1 MIRYKF
7 LVTDMDGTLVTLDI
21 DWDELRERVREII
34 KTDHPL
40 KPLGPSILETTEG
53 NEELRKK
60 AFDLVESEEVRAA
73 LGAFPDPE
81 LKAMLSRLK
90 DKGVRMALITFQS
103 AKPATIALKRLEVL
117 PFFEFLI
124 TREYSLNRKKQ
135 LSIALERLKADPR
148 RTVFAG
154 DSSWDVLAG
163 KELGCYTVVVR
174 RKIEGADLFVEK
186 FVELERVFSD

>member
-1 MIRYKF
+1 MSRYEF

-21 DWDELRERVREII
+21 DWDELREKVREII
-34 KTDHPL
+34 RTDHPL

-53 NEELRKK
+53 NEELRKR

-73 LGAFPDPE
+73 LGASPDPE

-90 DKGVRMALITFQS
+90 SRGIKMALVTFQS

-117 PFFEFLI
+117 SFFEFLI

-135 LSIALERLKADPR
+135 LSIAIERLRADPR

-154 DSSWDVLAG
+154 DSFWDVLAG
-163 KELGCYTVVVR
+163 KELGCYTVVVGR
-174 RKIEGADLFVEK
+174 NLEGADLYVEK
-186 FVELERVFSD
+186 FVELEKVFF

>member
-1 MIRYKF
+1 
-7 LVTDMDGTLVTLDI
+7 MDGTLVKLDI
-21 DWDELRERVREII
+21 DWDELREKVREII

-53 NEELRKK
+53 SEELRKR

-73 LGAFPDPE
+73 LSASPDPE

-90 DKGVRMALITFQS
+90 SRGIKIALVTFQS
-103 AKPATIALKRLEVL
+103 TKPATIALKRLEIL
-117 PFFEFLI
+117 QFFEFLI

-135 LSIALERLKADPR
+135 LSIALERLRADPR

-154 DSSWDVLAG
+154 DSSWDVSAG
-163 KELGCYTVVVR
+163 KELGCYTVVVGR
-174 RKIEGADLFVEK
+174 NLEGADLYVEK
-186 FVELERVFSD
+186 FVELEKVFSD